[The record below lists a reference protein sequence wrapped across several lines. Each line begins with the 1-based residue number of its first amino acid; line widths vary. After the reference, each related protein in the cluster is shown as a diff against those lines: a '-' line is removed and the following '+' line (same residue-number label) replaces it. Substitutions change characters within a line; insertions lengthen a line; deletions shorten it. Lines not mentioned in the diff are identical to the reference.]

1 LSRGFQ
7 CDDALPEQLPHSIPV
22 LLKPLARLAG
32 AMASASSASFT
43 LERIIE
49 VWSFSVL
56 LGPIACSLCVKPSSL
71 LQSGS
76 CYTLLCVMLSVGVRF
91 LEDSVRRW
99 ATVEYRQDIQV
110 VDVRGA
116 AVESKPSWFVNTTRS
131 PRCKCST
138 ADRIENTRG
147 V

>member
-1 LSRGFQ
+1 
-7 CDDALPEQLPHSIPV
+7 
-22 LLKPLARLAG
+22 
-32 AMASASSASFT
+32 MASASSASFT

-99 ATVEYRQDIQV
+99 ATVEYRQDIHI
-110 VDVRGA
+110 VDVRG
-116 AVESKPSWFVNTTRS
+116 AVESKPSRFVNTAQSKVQVLEVFSCR
-131 PRCKCST
+131 
-138 ADRIENTRG
+138 
-147 V
+147 